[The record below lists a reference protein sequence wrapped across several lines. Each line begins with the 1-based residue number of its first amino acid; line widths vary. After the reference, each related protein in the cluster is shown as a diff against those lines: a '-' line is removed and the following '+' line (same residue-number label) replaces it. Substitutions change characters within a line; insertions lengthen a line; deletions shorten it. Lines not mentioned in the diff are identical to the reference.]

1 MDIKEPITIRM
12 LHTAEE
18 LTAVRDLECLVW
30 ADEDPVPV
38 NHSIAV
44 VKNGGMVIG
53 AFSGDQLIG
62 FQYSFPGFDGTT
74 VYLCSHSMGIHPDYR
89 KMGIGEKLKLKQRE
103 EALNMGYQLIT
114 WTYDPLE
121 TVNGYLNLSK
131 LGGVCTQYIE
141 NCYGE
146 MPDILNAG
154 LPSDRFLVEWTIA
167 EETSMWR
174 EDSDDIQEVP
184 ILIDVEEDPQGF
196 PVPMAILLDSEKDAS
211 ANVLYVP
218 VPNQFQI
225 IKANNLQAALD
236 WRLKTREVFTHYLS
250 KGWTVTALRKSN
262 HPYLHHYV
270 LNKKYT

>member
-1 MDIKEPITIRM
+1 MDLQEPIIIRM

-18 LTAVRDLECLVW
+18 LTAVRDLESLIW
-30 ADEDPVPV
+30 SDEDPVPV

-53 AFSGDQLIG
+53 AFSGVQLIG
-62 FQYSFPGFDGTT
+62 FQYSFPGFNGSS
-74 VYLCSHSMGIHPDYR
+74 VYLCSHSMGIHPDFR
-89 KMGIGEKLKLKQRE
+89 KMGIGEKLKLRQRE
-103 EALNMGYQLIT
+103 EALNMGYRLIT

-141 NCYGE
+141 NCYGD

-154 LPSDRFLVEWTIA
+154 LPSDRFLVEWNIA
-167 EETSMWR
+167 EETSKRR
-174 EDSDDIQEVP
+174 EDFIDNQEVP
-184 ILIDVEEDPQGF
+184 FLIHVEEDAQGY
-196 PVPMAILLDSEKDAS
+196 PVPKAVLLDSEKE

-218 VPNQFQI
+218 IPNQFQT
-225 IKANNLQAALD
+225 IKSNNLKAALE

-250 KGWTVTALRKSN
+250 KGWMVTALRKSD

-270 LNKKYT
+270 LEKKHT